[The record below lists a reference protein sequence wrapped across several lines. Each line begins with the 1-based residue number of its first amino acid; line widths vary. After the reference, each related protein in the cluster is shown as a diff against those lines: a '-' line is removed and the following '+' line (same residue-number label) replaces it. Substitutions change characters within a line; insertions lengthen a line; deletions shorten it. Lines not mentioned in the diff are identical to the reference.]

1 MSMTYDD
8 FLKAAW
14 ADHGDRPEEVADR
27 LPGAVAIMTAPGNVS
42 SFASLVTHVLGDH
55 LGQWQRGIELLQSAR
70 TSPVFE
76 PGSAGDASLNR
87 NIAAL
92 GFAAGDTGALETL
105 SSEDRACAL
114 AVAASAFGGRDE
126 FKRAIAAYSAAIGI
140 ARQGLPEKSP
150 ALRALAVG
158 GNNLAVALE
167 EKKDRDAAETEGM
180 IAAAEGGL
188 EYWKQAGTWL
198 ETERAEY
205 RLARSQLQ
213 AGKPHAAIEC
223 AKRCVEVCE
232 ANNAPAF
239 EKFFAFAV
247 LAMAQRAADDR
258 KSFAVSRERALG
270 ELERVPEDE
279 KQWCESDLKEIQ

>member
-1 MSMTYDD
+1 MTYDD
-8 FLKAAW
+8 FLNAAW

-27 LPGAVAIMTAPGNVS
+27 LPGAVALMTAPGNVA
-42 SFASLVTHVLGDH
+42 SFASLVTHVLGEH
-55 LGQWQRGIELLQSAR
+55 LGQWQRAIDLLQSVR

-76 PGSAGDASLNR
+76 AGSAGDASLNR

-92 GFAAGDTGALETL
+92 GFAAGDTAALESL

-114 AVAASAFGGRDE
+114 AVAASAFAGRTE
-126 FKRAIAAYSAAIGI
+126 FKRAIAAYSDATAV
-140 ARQGLPEKSP
+140 ARRGLPEKSP
-150 ALRALAVG
+150 ALRALAIG
-158 GNNLAVALE
+158 GNNLAAALE

-213 AGKPHAAIEC
+213 AGKSQAAVDS

-247 LAMAQRAADDR
+247 LAMAHRAADDR
-258 KSFAVSRERALG
+258 KSFAESRERALR
-270 ELERVPEDE
+270 ELEQVPEEE

>member
-1 MSMTYDD
+1 MTYDE

-14 ADHGDRPEEVADR
+14 ADHGDRPEEVAER
-27 LPGAVAIMTAPGNVS
+27 LPGAVALMTAPANVP
-42 SFASLVTHVLGDH
+42 SFASLTTHVLGEH
-55 LGQWQRGIELLQSAR
+55 LGQWQRGIDLLETVRS
-70 TSPVFE
+70 SPMVE
-76 PGSAGDASLNR
+76 AGSTGDASLKR

-92 GFAAGDTGALETL
+92 GFAGGDAAVLESL

-114 AVAASAFGGRDE
+114 AVAASAFAGRNE
-126 FKRAIAAYSAAIGI
+126 FKRAIAAYSDAIGV

-150 ALRALAVG
+150 ALRALAIG
-158 GNNLAVALE
+158 GNNLAAALE
-167 EKKDRDAAETEGM
+167 GKNDRDAVETEGM

-213 AGKPHAAIEC
+213 AGKAQAAVES
-223 AKRCVEVCE
+223 AKRCVQVCE

-239 EKFFAFAV
+239 EKFFGFAV
-247 LAMAQRAADDR
+247 LAMAQRAADD
-258 KSFAVSRERALG
+258 KQSFTESRERALR
-270 ELERVPEDE
+270 ELEQVPQDE
-279 KQWCESDLKEIQ
+279 KQWCDSDLKEIQ